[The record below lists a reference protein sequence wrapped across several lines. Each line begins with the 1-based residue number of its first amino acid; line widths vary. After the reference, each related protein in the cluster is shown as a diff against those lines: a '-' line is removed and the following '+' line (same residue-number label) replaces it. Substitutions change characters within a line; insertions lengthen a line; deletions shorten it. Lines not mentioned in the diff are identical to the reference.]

1 MNSDDK
7 LSYDAR
13 QKMSELLAC
22 GNERVEL
29 AAAKEI
35 IAEYNK
41 SNEAEDKN
49 IHLTVTIKVI

>member
-13 QKMSELLAC
+13 QKMSELLVC